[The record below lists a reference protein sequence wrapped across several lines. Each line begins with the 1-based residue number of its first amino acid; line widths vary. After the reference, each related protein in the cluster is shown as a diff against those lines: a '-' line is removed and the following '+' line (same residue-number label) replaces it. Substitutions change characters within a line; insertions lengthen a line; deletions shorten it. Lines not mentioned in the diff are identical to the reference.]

1 MHFGSI
7 DLLGFS
13 LFENTR
19 QAQKT
24 PAKKWNNAVVQ
35 FLIASAPKLCGMDVR
50 YGWILFRL
58 IKKHF
63 YQQVLKLGANDA
75 SAQGLQNAL

>member
-35 FLIASAPKLCGMDVR
+35 FFNCKCAKTLR
-50 YGWILFRL
+50 YGCAVWMDTVPTD
-58 IKKHF
+58 KKHF